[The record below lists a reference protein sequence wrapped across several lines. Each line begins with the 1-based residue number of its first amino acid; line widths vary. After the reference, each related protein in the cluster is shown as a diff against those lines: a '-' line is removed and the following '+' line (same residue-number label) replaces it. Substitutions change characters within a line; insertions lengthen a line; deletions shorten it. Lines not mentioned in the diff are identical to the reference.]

1 MKVLFYTVMFCIIF
15 VGCTST
21 STEDVILEK
30 SDYMAIGDSI
40 ANIAQHTLLYNVGNA
55 MKNGGPVNAIQFCN
69 INALRLTDSL
79 STANKVKISRI
90 TRKARNPK
98 NRATELELMLLA
110 ELENNSI
117 ADTLIEGLNDRT
129 YYKTIRTGMPTC
141 LKCHGTTD
149 ADIDE
154 ATLDKLKALY
164 PKDEATN
171 YSMGEF
177 RGAWKIVF
185 EE

>member
-1 MKVLFYTVMFCIIF
+1 MIVVVTTSCNLSNDSDSEINLPDFMVL
-15 VGCTST
+15 
-21 STEDVILEK
+21 
-30 SDYMAIGDSI
+30 GDSL
-40 ANIAQHTLLYNVGNA
+40 ANISQQTLLYNVGNA
-55 MKNGGPVNAIQFCN
+55 IKHGGPVNAIQFCN
-69 INALRLTDSL
+69 VNALRLTDSL
-79 STANKVKISRI
+79 SRANNVTISRI

-98 NRATELELMLLA
+98 NKATESELMLLA

-117 ADTLIEGLNDRT
+117 TDTLIENVNNRI
-129 YYKTIRTGMPTC
+129 YYKSIRTGMPTC

-149 ADIDE
+149 ADIDA
-154 ATLDKLKALY
+154 ATLEKLKALY

-171 YSMGEF
+171 YSIGEF